1 LSEKPPQVEP
11 IESNK
16 QAKEAAVKKGRR
28 RKKNDRE
35 GAKIYN
41 ITQKY

>member
-28 RKKNDRE
+28 RKKKT
-35 GAKIYN
+35 GKG
-41 ITQKY
+41 QK